1 MYFIQANFEL
11 DRLVNKPNIKILKNR
26 VSLEILFPF
35 EFLEFVK
42 NIKNRPIYYNLNS
55 YRVVWYQ
62 IFSRS
67 KQFWSK
73 NAYF

>member
-42 NIKNRPIYYNLNS
+42 NIKNRPIYYNLN
-55 YRVVWYQ
+55 
-62 IFSRS
+62 
-67 KQFWSK
+67 
-73 NAYF
+73 

>member
-1 MYFIQANFEL
+1 MTINMNFIQANFEL

-42 NIKNRPIYYNLNS
+42 NNS
-55 YRVVWYQ
+55 DSAVSVVSLTRQ
-62 IFSRS
+62 NPSPQSR
-67 KQFWSK
+67 
-73 NAYF
+73 

>member
-42 NIKNRPIYYNLNS
+42 NIKNRPIYYILNS